1 VTRARGALALALA
14 FVAQLMAASVARAE
28 LPKRA
33 LPDYD
38 GRPDTTTTG
47 EALLWIPR
55 VIVSPLYLV
64 SEYVVRRPLGF
75 LVSGAERIGLP
86 QALYDMFFFG
96 PDHNAGVLPIAFLDF
111 GFYPSVGLYF
121 FWNDFL
127 PQQDLRVRGSTWGE
141 HWLAGS
147 ISDRIH
153 LDPVSDFVVTATS
166 IRRPDYQFYGL
177 GPNTTED
184 DLSRYGASRIDASVG
199 LELKLGGLSMLTSHV
214 GLRRVHFHHG
224 GFDGDP
230 TIERAVR
237 AGRYPLPPGFTT
249 GFTALTNTIALA
261 IDTRRPRPA
270 DGSGIRLELRGEQV
284 NQFQPGDAGAYVRY
298 GAAFGGY
305 WDVGSHGRIVSLS
318 IATDFVDP
326 LRSGVLIPFTELAS
340 IGGPESMRGFP
351 LGRLYGRS
359 AATATLRY
367 RWPVWVWLDGS
378 IQLALG
384 NVFDKHLEGFAPELL
399 RFSGAIGIESVGEP
413 NSSLELLVGIGSE
426 TIQHGTQI
434 TSLRLVLG
442 TNHGF

>member
-1 VTRARGALALALA
+1 VTRARGALALA
-14 FVAQLMAASVARAE
+14 FVAQLMAASVARAD
-28 LPKRA
+28 LPKRE

-86 QALYDMFFFG
+86 EALYDMFFFG
-96 PDHNAGVLPIAFLDF
+96 PEHNAGILPIAFLDF

-127 PQQDLRVRGSTWGE
+127 PHQDLRVRGSTWGV

-153 LDPVSDFVVTATS
+153 LDPVSDLVVTAAGV
-166 IRRPDYQFYGL
+166 RRPDYQFYGL
-177 GPNTTED
+177 GPTTTD
-184 DLSRYGASRIDASVG
+184 GDRSRYGASRMDANVS
-199 LELKLGGLSMLTSHV
+199 LELKLGGLSSLTSQV

-230 TIERAVR
+230 TIEQAVR
-237 AGRYPLPPGFTT
+237 ASRYQLPAGFAT
-249 GFTALTNTIALA
+249 GFTALVNAITLA
-261 IDTRRPRPA
+261 IDTRHARPA
-270 DGSGIRLELRGEQV
+270 NGSGMRLELRGEQV
-284 NQFQPGDAGAYVRY
+284 NQLQPGDAGAYVRY
-298 GAAFGGY
+298 GAALGGY
-305 WDVGSHGRIVSLS
+305 WDVCSRGRIVSLS
-318 IATDFVDP
+318 FATDFVDP
-326 LRSGVLIPFTELAS
+326 LRSDVLIPFTELAS

-367 RWPVWVWLDGS
+367 RWPIWVWLDGS

-384 NVFDKHLEGFAPELL
+384 NVFDKHLRGFKPKLL
-399 RFSGAIGIESVGEP
+399 RFSGAIGIESVREP

-426 TIQHGTQI
+426 TIEHGTQI
-434 TSLRLVLG
+434 TSLRLVIG